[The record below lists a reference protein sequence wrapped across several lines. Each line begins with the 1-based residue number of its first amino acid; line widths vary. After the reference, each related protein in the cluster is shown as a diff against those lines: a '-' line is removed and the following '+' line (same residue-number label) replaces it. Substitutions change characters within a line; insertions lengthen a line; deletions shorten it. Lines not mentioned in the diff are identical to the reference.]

1 MASENRQPCV
11 LICGAG
17 PVGLALATQLARH
30 DIDFRIIDRNE
41 SRTELSKALVIF
53 ARSLELLHTGV
64 DAHSF
69 IDAGTE
75 MECAQLF
82 AGGRPLAVLPLKGT
96 DSPFGTGIMLP
107 QARTEQILEESLDA
121 MGHTVER
128 CTELTDFTDLGDRVR
143 CTIRGPGG
151 EETIEP
157 AWLAGCDGAHSIVR
171 HGLDLEFKG
180 SSVQD
185 RWILADCH
193 VKGIDPAATIIP
205 SFNHEGMLVLFRIKG
220 DRFRVTANTP
230 LNNPEQPRVD
240 PTLEEIQDILDRRGA
255 GQWHAC
261 DPTWLTEFR
270 INERMIDHFR
280 HGRCLL
286 AGDAAHIH
294 SPAGGQGMNTG
305 MQDACNLA
313 WKLALVHK
321 GVASDALLDSYSDER
336 SEIGR
341 QLLVNTGRML
351 RTATLRSRITSG
363 LRNTAIRFAMK
374 RPKLQARFRNFLSE
388 LSISYPADSIGGSDH
403 AASHDKAAP
412 GPGHRVPD
420 LAMTSQHGVDSLHD
434 QLADPRFSLLLHIET
449 EDGLEQV
456 ATIENAI
463 PHAWRSSIQVLKIMS
478 SAPHPT
484 GSFLHAEEADLEH
497 RIGLPRGTFALV
509 RPDGYLLLRG
519 TAMDPAPLVEWCRR
533 FTGPNGTG

>member
-1 MASENRQPCV
+1 M

-30 DIDFRIIDRNE
+30 DVDFRIIDRNE
-41 SRTELSKALVIF
+41 ARTELSKALVIF

-69 IDAGTE
+69 IDAGIK
-75 MECAQLF
+75 MGLAQLF
-82 AGGRPLAVLPLKGT
+82 ASGRPLAVLPLDGT
-96 DSPFGTGIMLP
+96 DSPFGTGIMIP
-107 QARTEQILEESLDA
+107 QASTEQILEESLAA
-121 MGHTVER
+121 MGHHVER
-128 CTELTDFTDLGDRVR
+128 GTELTDFTDLGDRVR
-143 CTIRGPGG
+143 CTLRGPCG
-151 EETIEP
+151 EEIIEP

-180 SSVQD
+180 TSVQD
-185 RWILADCH
+185 RWILADCR
-193 VKGIDPAATIIP
+193 VEGIDPDATIIP
-205 SFNHEGMLVLFRIKG
+205 SFNPEGMLVLFRIKD

-230 LNNPEQPRVD
+230 LDHPDQPRVD
-240 PTLEEIQDILDRRGA
+240 PTLEEIQDVLDRRGA
-255 GQWHAC
+255 GQWRAH

-270 INERMIDHFR
+270 ISERKVDDFR

-286 AGDAAHIH
+286 SGDAAHIH

-321 GVASDALLDSYSDER
+321 GVASDALLDSYSEER

-351 RTATLRSRITSG
+351 RAATLRSRIASSF
-363 LRNTAIRFAMK
+363 RNMAIRLAMK
-374 RPKLQARFRNFLSE
+374 RPKLQERFRNFLSE
-388 LSISYPADSIGGSDH
+388 LSISYPADSIGGGDH
-403 AASHDKAAP
+403 GTGDSRSGPA
-412 GPGHRVPD
+412 PGHRVPD
-420 LAMTSQHGVDSLHD
+420 LAMTSEHGADSLHD
-434 QLADPRFSLLLHIET
+434 QLADPRLSLLLHIET
-449 EDGLEQV
+449 EDGLQQV
-456 ATIENAI
+456 ATVENAI
-463 PHAWRSSIQVLKIMS
+463 PRQWRRSIQVLKIMS

-484 GSFLHAEEADLEH
+484 GSFLHADEADLEH

-519 TAMDPAPLVEWCRR
+519 MAEDPAPLAQWCTR
-533 FTGPNGTG
+533 FSNND